1 MELMKFEGWVEK
13 VLAGNEYQQEIIVRD
28 YESIDTKG
36 KFSNEITFTASVKR
50 GAAEQLKDVRPDDKV
65 RIQFF
70 VTGRCGISK
79 SSGKEYHI
87 NNLVIAKKDGVV
99 ILQRA
104 NVDDGIADP
113 DIDENG
119 DVSELP
125 F

>member
-28 YESIDTKG
+28 YESADTKG
-36 KFSNEITFTASVKR
+36 KFSNEITFTASVKS

-119 DVSELP
+119 NVSELP